1 MITCTKTYRDIP
13 LSHRQPF
20 HEVEGAPGLHG
31 HSWAITLTFEA
42 KEMDDNGFVIDF
54 GDLHF
59 LKDWIDENLD
69 HSTALKENDPMLN
82 ECEKLENQ
90 GLLKKYLVESA
101 SCEGIA
107 QFLYHTFQPMIEQK
121 TNGRVRI
128 QSLHLEE
135 DSKIPLPILPID
147 DAGRL
152 SSI

>member
-1 MITCTKTYRDIP
+1 MIICTKTYRDIP

-20 HEVEGAPGLHG
+20 HEGRCSRLHG

-42 KEMDDNGFVIDF
+42 KELDGNGFVIDF

-82 ECEKLENQ
+82 ECEKLEKQ
-90 GLLKKYLVESA
+90 GLLKILLVESA

-128 QSLHLEE
+128 QTLHLEE
-135 DSKIPLPILPID
+135 DSKNSATYSPEY
-147 DAGRL
+147 
-152 SSI
+152 

>member
-20 HEVEGAPGLHG
+20 HEGRCSRLHG

-42 KEMDDNGFVIDF
+42 KELDGNGFVIDF

-82 ECEKLENQ
+82 ECEKLEKQ
-90 GLLKKYLVESA
+90 GLLNILLVESA

-128 QSLHLEE
+128 QTLHLEE
-135 DSKIPLPILPID
+135 DSKNSATYSPEN
-147 DAGRL
+147 
-152 SSI
+152 

>member
-20 HEVEGAPGLHG
+20 HEGRCSRLHG

-42 KEMDDNGFVIDF
+42 KELDGNGFVIDF

-59 LKDWIDENLD
+59 LQDWIDENLD
-69 HSTALKENDPMLN
+69 HSTVLKENDPLLN
-82 ECEKLENQ
+82 ECEKLEKY
-90 GLLKKYLVESA
+90 GLLKILLVKSA

-107 QFLYHTFQPMIEQK
+107 HFLYHTFQPMIEQK

-128 QSLHLEE
+128 QTLHLEE
-135 DSKIPLPILPID
+135 DSKNSATYSPEN
-147 DAGRL
+147 
-152 SSI
+152 